1 MVGHYCKFYS
11 VQSLNSDFVLLNNC
25 IILQF
30 GNLPYGLRSNTW
42 LVAPSVGESL
52 SNFPALPAEDENWGG
67 NGGGQGRNGEYER
80 RPWAT
85 DFEILASLPS
95 KTEEER
101 VIRDR
106 KAFLLHNQFVDTSIF
121 KAVAAIQHVMESKSS
136 MNSSPGSVMHRDQVG
151 DLSIVV
157 VRGGNG
163 KFDSTLNESSKHNDD
178 VQKNLIKGLSAD
190 ESVTV
195 NVSNVYSHFSRL

>member
-1 MVGHYCKFYS
+1 MRLCFNYY
-11 VQSLNSDFVLLNNC
+11 L
-25 IILQF
+25 ILQF

-52 SNFPALPAEDENWGG
+52 SNFPALPTEDENWGG
-67 NGGGQGRNGEYER
+67 NGGGQGRNGEYDH

-85 DFEILASLPS
+85 EFAILASLPS

-136 MNSSPGSVMHRDQVG
+136 VNSPSGSVLHQDQVG
-151 DLSIVV
+151 DLSIVIE
-157 VRGGNG
+157 RDRNG
-163 KFDSTLNESSKHNDD
+163 KVDSTLNESSKPNEDA
-178 VQKNLIKGLSAD
+178 QKNLIKGLSAD

-195 NVSNVYSHFSRL
+195 NVSHKYSHFSKL